1 MWQRVKMIGSALSQV
16 GNVLTALDLTKT
28 GPNESISARMHRQG
42 HKRRER
48 FINALFRDAN
58 HCENAHMSDV
68 RDAYALI
75 AEYEGRIN

>member
-1 MWQRVKMIGSALSQV
+1 MWQRVKMTASALSQV

-42 HKRRER
+42 HKRWER
-48 FINALFRDAN
+48 FINALFRDSD

-75 AEYEGRIN
+75 AEYEGRVN

>member
-1 MWQRVKMIGSALSQV
+1 MWVRVKMIASELSQV

-42 HKRRER
+42 HKRWER
-48 FINALFRDAN
+48 FINALFRDSD

-75 AEYEGRIN
+75 AEYEGRVN

>member
-1 MWQRVKMIGSALSQV
+1 MSQL
-16 GNVLTALDLTKT
+16 GNVLTAKDLTAT

-42 HKRRER
+42 HKRREAV
-48 FINALFRDAN
+48 INWLFRDPH
-58 HCENAHMSDV
+58 HCRKAHMSDV

>member
-1 MWQRVKMIGSALSQV
+1 MWVRVKMTASALSQV

-42 HKRRER
+42 YKRRER
-48 FINALFRDAN
+48 FINTMFRDSD
-58 HCENAHMSDV
+58 HCKNAHMSDV

-75 AEYEGRIN
+75 AEYEGRVN

>member
-1 MWQRVKMIGSALSQV
+1 MNTRVKMIGSALSQV

>member
-1 MWQRVKMIGSALSQV
+1 MIGSALSQL

-42 HKRRER
+42 HKRWER
-48 FINALFRDAN
+48 FINALFRDSD

>member
-1 MWQRVKMIGSALSQV
+1 MTASALSQV

-28 GPNESISARMHRQG
+28 GPNESISARAHRQG
-42 HKRRER
+42 LTDREEA
-48 FINALFRDAN
+48 INALFRDSD
-58 HCENAHMSDV
+58 HCKNAHLSDV